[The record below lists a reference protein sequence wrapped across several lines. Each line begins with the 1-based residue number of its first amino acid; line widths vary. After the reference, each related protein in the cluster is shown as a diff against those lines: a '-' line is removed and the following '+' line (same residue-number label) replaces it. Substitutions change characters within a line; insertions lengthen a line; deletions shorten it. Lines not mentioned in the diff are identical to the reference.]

1 MPEKKERGIYGQIL
15 AVGMPL
21 VVSMSSTTVMEFTDR
36 LFLGWYSLDAIA
48 AATPAAFLAL
58 LCVTVF
64 FGTGGYVSV
73 FVAQYVGSKQPE
85 KVGAVLWQG
94 LYLTGIATLFTSC
107 FSFFLPEIFAFVG
120 HSISVQHLEVV
131 YCRVLCLGAGMQVA
145 GIVLSAFFSGQGKT
159 RMVMAANITGMTL
172 NIPLNYA
179 LINGLGPF
187 PELGIVGAGLAT
199 VAGWTAIAVILAART
214 FTKKNE
220 TCFCVRS
227 AYAFSKDLF
236 GRLLYY
242 GAPGG
247 GIFFLELFS
256 FTAFILAVGKIGTV
270 ELAASN
276 IALTINSIA
285 FLPLV
290 GFSTAASVL
299 TGQAIG
305 GKKVETVPD
314 ILRCTLSLTT
324 GYLMFLGLLFLFWPE
339 IFISIFQLG
348 QPLDADFEQV
358 TRLSKVML
366 RFVVFYLFFDG
377 LTYSVYGVL
386 KGAGDTWFVMA
397 SQVVCAGLAMLLP
410 LWIGLH
416 LGLGVYFLWACVCFY
431 IISLGLSA
439 LYRYRQGKWRF
450 LRVVET

>member
-1 MPEKKERGIYGQIL
+1 MPEKKMCGQIL
-15 AVGMPL
+15 NVGMPL

-48 AATPAAFLAL
+48 AATPAAMLAL
-58 LCVTVF
+58 LFVTVF

-73 FVAQYVGSKQPE
+73 FVAQYIGSKQPE
-85 KVGAVLWQG
+85 KVGAILWQG
-94 LYLTGIATLFTSC
+94 LYLAGSAAVCTCCI
-107 FSFFLPEIFAFVG
+107 SFVLPEIFSLVG
-120 HSISVQHLEVV
+120 HSTAVQRLEVA

-145 GIVLSAFFSGQGKT
+145 GVVLSAFFSGQGRT
-159 RMVMAANITGMTL
+159 RVVMVANITGMII

-179 LINGLGPF
+179 LINGLWLL
-187 PELGIVGAGLAT
+187 PELGVVGAGLAT
-199 VAGWTAIAVILAART
+199 VTGWIVIAVILAGQV

-220 TCFCVRS
+220 TSFCVRS
-227 AYAFSKDLF
+227 ATAFSKDLF

-247 GIFFLELFS
+247 GIFFLEMFS
-256 FTAFILAVGKIGTV
+256 FTAFVFAVGKIGTV

-290 GFSTAASVL
+290 GFSIAASVL

-305 GKKVETVPD
+305 GKKTDIVPD
-314 ILRCTLSLTT
+314 ILRCTLYLVT
-324 GYLMFLGLLFLFWPE
+324 GYLTFLGLLFLFCPE
-339 IFISIFQLG
+339 IFLSIFQLG
-348 QPLDADFEQV
+348 QSVDNGFEQV
-358 TRLSKVML
+358 ARLARVML

-377 LTYSVYGVL
+377 LTYAVYGVL

-397 SQVVCAGLAMLLP
+397 SQVVCAVLAMLLP
-410 LWIGLH
+410 LWTGLH

-450 LRVVET
+450 LHVVEI